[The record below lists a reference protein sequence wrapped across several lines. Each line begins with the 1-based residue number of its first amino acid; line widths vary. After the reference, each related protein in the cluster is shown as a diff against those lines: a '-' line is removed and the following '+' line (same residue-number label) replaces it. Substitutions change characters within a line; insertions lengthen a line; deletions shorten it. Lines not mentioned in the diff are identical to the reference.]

1 MALKLSTRA
10 RYALRMMLDIA
21 KEGGEE
27 GPVSLSG
34 VSRRT
39 RVSRGYLEQLAL
51 ALRNA
56 GLLQGYLGKQGGYR
70 LSRPA
75 REIRLQEIV
84 EAAIGPIAILD
95 CVLEPDRCLQS
106 EACACRA
113 LYLLINRQIVQV
125 LKSYTLADLLHP
137 RWLATVWEALSQE
150 GLAALPTVTESASD

>member
-34 VSRRT
+34 VSKRT

-95 CVLEPDRCLQS
+95 CLVAPETCSQVES
-106 EACACRA
+106 CECRL
-113 LYLLINRQIVQV
+113 LYELINKRIVEAFAGFTLEDLRDPGWHARLARQ
-125 LKSYTLADLLHP
+125 LGKEPGARDS
-137 RWLATVWEALSQE
+137 
-150 GLAALPTVTESASD
+150 

>member
-27 GPVSLSG
+27 TPVSLSG
-34 VSRRT
+34 VSQRT

-95 CVLEPDRCLQS
+95 CLREPQT
-106 EACACRA
+106 CARVESCECRL
-113 LYLLINRQIVQV
+113 LYELINKRIVEAFAGF
-125 LKSYTLADLLHP
+125 TLEDLRNPSWHD
-137 RWLATVWEALSQE
+137 RLARELGKPAGTGTGA
-150 GLAALPTVTESASD
+150 T